1 MAIPR
6 WTPKT
11 PDERLDYL
19 YSVSQIKDLVAR
31 YALAVDTRDLDTL
44 ESLWVEDVRINGKV
58 GRPAMRDFFAG
69 VFCNMGASI
78 HFIGNHII
86 DVETPDR
93 ATGVLYCRD
102 ELECPMAWP
111 GIEWGMGV
119 IQYWD
124 RYERR
129 GGEWLFVRRRLQRWY
144 MVDRGV
150 RPTMNAG
157 VSPGGMDGRLPEVW
171 PSWEKFWREEA
182 KRPNPAKSHSDRDS
196 MSSTSDDGKRCQP

>member
-1 MAIPR
+1 MAVPR

-102 ELECPMAWP
+102 ELELVTFGLINDWSRDDDLRFPATKLSSYPRITCTLA
-111 GIEWGMGV
+111 
-119 IQYWD
+119 
-124 RYERR
+124 RCH
-129 GGEWLFVRRRLQRWY
+129 FV
-144 MVDRGV
+144 
-150 RPTMNAG
+150 
-157 VSPGGMDGRLPEVW
+157 
-171 PSWEKFWREEA
+171 
-182 KRPNPAKSHSDRDS
+182 
-196 MSSTSDDGKRCQP
+196 